1 MKKIRYIVIITIF
14 LVISLLFFR
23 KFLLYQPIL
32 DHFEKRFERKWGC
45 QATMRKA
52 DVNLLKGSLTFKD
65 VHMMTPEN
73 VVSRWNLHAD
83 EIFIQIDYRS
93 LMSETIII
101 NELIVD
107 KVVFRQE
114 KKKSPD
120 SKKKDI
126 LPKVIRKEGK
136 NKYVQKKKS
145 RSRDPR
151 KAVLIRYLLI
161 RDGYFEFYYHKN
173 SGEKGRLQMESI
185 NLSRKEIF
193 LDRKL
198 DVFFRSLFESLNIIG
213 P

>member
-1 MKKIRYIVIITIF
+1 
-14 LVISLLFFR
+14 
-23 KFLLYQPIL
+23 
-32 DHFEKRFERKWGC
+32 
-45 QATMRKA
+45 
-52 DVNLLKGSLTFKD
+52 LKGSLTFKD

-120 SKKKDI
+120 SKRKDN
-126 LPKVIRKEGK
+126 LPKVIRKGGK
-136 NKYVQKKKS
+136 SKHVQKKK
-145 RSRDPR
+145 DEPR
-151 KAVLIRYLLI
+151 GPLKAILIRYLLI

-173 SGEKGRLQMESI
+173 SGEKGRLQMEHI

-198 DVFFRSLFESLNIIG
+198 DVFFRSLFESLNSIG

>member
-1 MKKIRYIVIITIF
+1 MKKIRYIAIITIF
-14 LVISLLFFR
+14 LVVSLLFFR
-23 KFLLYQPIL
+23 QFLLYQPIL
-32 DHFEKRFERKWGC
+32 DHLEKRFERKWGC
-45 QATMRKA
+45 QVTKRKA

-73 VVSRWNLHAD
+73 VVSRWNLNAD

-93 LMSETIII
+93 LMSGTIIV

-114 KKKSPD
+114 KKKRPD

-145 RSRDPR
+145 RSRGPR

-161 RDGYFEFYYHKN
+161 QDGYFEFYYHKN
-173 SGEKGRLQMESI
+173 SGEKGRLQMEHI

-193 LDRKL
+193 LGRKL
-198 DVFFRSLFESLNIIG
+198 DVFFRSLFESLNSIG

>member
-1 MKKIRYIVIITIF
+1 MKKIRYIAIITIF
-14 LVISLLFFR
+14 LVASLLFFR
-23 KFLLYQPIL
+23 QFLLYQPIL
-32 DHFEKRFERKWGC
+32 DHLEKRFERKWGC
-45 QATMRKA
+45 QVTKRKA

-73 VVSRWNLHAD
+73 VVSRWNLNAD

-93 LMSETIII
+93 LMSGTIIV

-114 KKKSPD
+114 KKKRPD
-120 SKKKDI
+120 SKKKDM

-145 RSRDPR
+145 RSRGPR

-161 RDGYFEFYYHKN
+161 QDGYFEFYYHKN
-173 SGEKGRLQMESI
+173 SGEKGRLQMEHI

-193 LDRKL
+193 LGRKL
-198 DVFFRSLFESLNIIG
+198 DVFFRSLFESLNSIG

>member
-1 MKKIRYIVIITIF
+1 MKKIRYIAIITIF
-14 LVISLLFFR
+14 LVVSLLFFR
-23 KFLLYQPIL
+23 QFLLYQPIL
-32 DHFEKRFERKWGC
+32 GHLEKRFERKWGC
-45 QATMRKA
+45 QVTKRKA

-73 VVSRWNLHAD
+73 VVSRWNLNAD

-93 LMSETIII
+93 LMSGTIIV

-114 KKKSPD
+114 KKKRPD

-145 RSRDPR
+145 RSRGPR

-161 RDGYFEFYYHKN
+161 QDGYFEFYYHKN
-173 SGEKGRLQMESI
+173 SGEKGRLQMEHI
-185 NLSRKEIF
+185 DLNRKEIF
-193 LDRKL
+193 LGRKL
-198 DVFFRSLFESLNIIG
+198 DVFFRSLFESLNSIG

>member
-1 MKKIRYIVIITIF
+1 MKKIRYIAIITIF
-14 LVISLLFFR
+14 LVASLLFFR
-23 KFLLYQPIL
+23 QFLLYQPIL
-32 DHFEKRFERKWGC
+32 DHLEKRFERKWGC
-45 QATMRKA
+45 QVTKRKA

-73 VVSRWNLHAD
+73 VVSRWNLNAD

-93 LMSETIII
+93 LMSGTIIV

-114 KKKSPD
+114 KKKRPD

-145 RSRDPR
+145 RSRGPR

-161 RDGYFEFYYHKN
+161 QDGYFEFYYHKN
-173 SGEKGRLQMESI
+173 SGEKGRLQMEHI

-193 LDRKL
+193 LGRKL
-198 DVFFRSLFESLNIIG
+198 DVFFRSLFESLNSIG

>member
-1 MKKIRYIVIITIF
+1 MKKIRYIAIITIF
-14 LVISLLFFR
+14 LVVSLLFFR
-23 KFLLYQPIL
+23 QFLLYQPIL
-32 DHFEKRFERKWGC
+32 DHLEKRFERKWGC
-45 QATMRKA
+45 QVTKRKA

-73 VVSRWNLHAD
+73 VVSRWNLNAD

-93 LMSETIII
+93 LMSGTIIV

-114 KKKSPD
+114 KKKRPD

-145 RSRDPR
+145 RSRGPR

-161 RDGYFEFYYHKN
+161 QDGYFEFYYHKN
-173 SGEKGRLQMESI
+173 SGEKGRLQMEHI

-193 LDRKL
+193 LGRKL
-198 DVFFRSLFESLNIIG
+198 DVFFRSFFESLNSIG

>member
-1 MKKIRYIVIITIF
+1 MKKIRYIAIITIF
-14 LVISLLFFR
+14 LVVSLLFFR
-23 KFLLYQPIL
+23 QFLLYQPIL
-32 DHFEKRFERKWGC
+32 DHLEKRFERKWGC
-45 QATMRKA
+45 QVTKRKA

-93 LMSETIII
+93 LMSGTIIV

-114 KKKSPD
+114 KKKRPD

-145 RSRDPR
+145 RSRGPR

-161 RDGYFEFYYHKN
+161 QDGYFEFYYHKN
-173 SGEKGRLQMESI
+173 SGEKGRLQMEHI

-193 LDRKL
+193 LGRKL
-198 DVFFRSLFESLNIIG
+198 DVFFRSFFESLNSIG

>member
-1 MKKIRYIVIITIF
+1 MKKIRYIAIITIF
-14 LVISLLFFR
+14 LVVSLLFFR
-23 KFLLYQPIL
+23 QFLLYQPIL
-32 DHFEKRFERKWGC
+32 GHLEKRFERKWGC
-45 QATMRKA
+45 QVTKRKA

-73 VVSRWNLHAD
+73 VVSRWNLNAD

-93 LMSETIII
+93 LMSGTIIV

-114 KKKSPD
+114 KKKRPD

-145 RSRDPR
+145 RSRGPR

-161 RDGYFEFYYHKN
+161 QDGYFEFYYHKN
-173 SGEKGRLQMESI
+173 SGEKGRLQMEHI

-193 LDRKL
+193 LGRKL
-198 DVFFRSLFESLNIIG
+198 DVFFRSFFESLNSIG

>member
-14 LVISLLFFR
+14 LVVSLLFFR
-23 KFLLYQPIL
+23 QFLLYQPIL
-32 DHFEKRFERKWGC
+32 DHLEKRFERKWGC
-45 QATMRKA
+45 QVTKRKA

-73 VVSRWNLHAD
+73 VVSRWNLNAD

-93 LMSETIII
+93 LMSGTIIV

-114 KKKSPD
+114 KKKRPD

-145 RSRDPR
+145 RSRGPR

-161 RDGYFEFYYHKN
+161 QDGYFEFYYHKN
-173 SGEKGRLQMESI
+173 SGEKGRLQMEHI

-193 LDRKL
+193 LGRKL
-198 DVFFRSLFESLNIIG
+198 DVFFRSFFESLNSIG

>member
-1 MKKIRYIVIITIF
+1 MKKIRYIAIITIF
-14 LVISLLFFR
+14 LVVSLLFFR
-23 KFLLYQPIL
+23 QFLLYQPIL
-32 DHFEKRFERKWGC
+32 GHLEKRFERKWGC
-45 QATMRKA
+45 QVTKRKA

-93 LMSETIII
+93 LMSGTIIV

-114 KKKSPD
+114 KKKRPD

-145 RSRDPR
+145 RSRGPR

-161 RDGYFEFYYHKN
+161 QDGYFEFYYHKN
-173 SGEKGRLQMESI
+173 SGEKGRLQMEHI
-185 NLSRKEIF
+185 DLNRKEIF
-193 LDRKL
+193 LGRKL
-198 DVFFRSLFESLNIIG
+198 DVFFRSLFESLNSIG

>member
-14 LVISLLFFR
+14 LVVSLLFFR
-23 KFLLYQPIL
+23 QFLLYQPIL
-32 DHFEKRFERKWGC
+32 DHLEKRFERKWGC
-45 QATMRKA
+45 QVTKRKA

-73 VVSRWNLHAD
+73 VVSRWNLNAD

-93 LMSETIII
+93 LMSGTIIV

-114 KKKSPD
+114 KKKRPD

-145 RSRDPR
+145 RSRGPR

-161 RDGYFEFYYHKN
+161 QDGYFEFYYHKN
-173 SGEKGRLQMESI
+173 SGEKGRLQMEHI

-193 LDRKL
+193 LGRKL
-198 DVFFRSLFESLNIIG
+198 DVFFRSLFESLNSIG